1 MKPRRLRRLVA
12 YALSA
17 GFFFLLPGST
27 AAQTP
32 IGLLDPATPT
42 LANINT
48 ATDHTT
54 ESNSGQYC
62 LPSYG
67 LNVHPVGQM
76 PSEKNISVFFDAEML
91 IKTAV
96 IGYNNSPEAE
106 SRAWGGWGD
115 PHLWYGTN
123 PGDNVAIVVQA
134 EIDGGCYDYDLTVAD
149 PPVTTE
155 AQISERHRRLQQL
168 QADPIFKSSSLLPR
182 LATATTSTFPSG
194 VHCVAGTGVSKIHD
208 LGWIANTS
216 SASITFNATFDA
228 QATLMVTNPYAK
240 TGKYVY
246 DDDGGIGDLPEVTWN
261 ADQSGAMALFVSGYS
276 GDSGCYTFDVTLSS
290 DTTTSSD
297 GITLSGTV
305 RASGST
311 SGLSNATVMI
321 LDGPSAGQRTTTTS
335 SGSYEFTGLT
345 LGNTNVSAT
354 RSGYLEKR
362 GGVYIDGVNTL
373 DFAMDRSA
381 PWSRSGTGN
390 NVFDAPSYV
399 NRVRIQGEY
408 DGYSTN
414 FIVRCDGRTV
424 VNELL
429 GTGWGATT
437 YDGTHSV
444 SSCSRKEFEVRLSS
458 GVSWTFTE
466 VR

>member
-1 MKPRRLRRLVA
+1 
-12 YALSA
+12 
-17 GFFFLLPGST
+17 
-27 AAQTP
+27 
-32 IGLLDPATPT
+32 
-42 LANINT
+42 
-48 ATDHTT
+48 
-54 ESNSGQYC
+54 
-62 LPSYG
+62 
-67 LNVHPVGQM
+67 M
-76 PSEKNISVFFDAEML
+76 PSEKNISVFFDADML

-106 SRAWGGWGD
+106 STAWGGWGD

-123 PGDNVAIVVQA
+123 AGDNVAIVVQA

-149 PPVTTE
+149 PPVANE
-155 AQISERHRRLQQL
+155 AEILERHRRLQQL
-168 QADPIFKSSSLLPR
+168 QTDPVFKSSSLLPR

-194 VHCVAGTGVSKIHD
+194 VHCVAGTGGSKIHD

-216 SASITFNATFDA
+216 NASITFNATFDA
-228 QATLMVTNPYAK
+228 QATLMVTNPYARA
-240 TGKYVY
+240 GKFLY
-246 DDDGGIGDLPEVTWN
+246 DDDSGIGDLPELTWN

-297 GITLSGTV
+297 GVTLSGTV

-335 SGSYEFTGLT
+335 SGAYEFTGLT
-345 LGNTNVSAT
+345 LGNTNLSAT

-362 GGVYIDGVNTL
+362 GGVYIDGINTL
-373 DFAMDRSA
+373 GFVLDRSA
-381 PWSRSGTGN
+381 PWSRSGIGN

-399 NRVRIQGEY
+399 NRVRIQGEV
-408 DGYSTN
+408 DSDDSSN
-414 FIVRCDGRTV
+414 FIVRCDGRLI
-424 VNELL
+424 VNGIL
-429 GTGWGATT
+429 GNRWGSTT

-444 SSCSRKEFEVRLSS
+444 SSCSGKEFEITHAA